1 MTDLD
6 IEDAPELRAL
16 REMRADVE
24 GPTQDERCAAQ
35 ERWQLASVTPAPPPR
50 RHGRAALLV
59 SVAAAAALAAALAA
73 IPALTRDEG
82 AAPATT
88 GTTGTSTR
96 TTSAAP
102 TPYATGRM
110 WRAQDAKE
118 ATRIAEYRSERVERL
133 PDGRVRIDV
142 SLKGLD
148 LGTLTRATNAE
159 AIPVRF
165 WGDDGETGD
174 WRTERAW
181 KIDPA
186 RGLVINEYEDE
197 SAAAYPR
204 SRITAEHVDGPGSE
218 LEYLTFDSVPTEP
231 VLILLVTNW

>member
-1 MTDLD
+1 MDLD

-24 GPTQDERCAAQ
+24 GPTQDQRRAAH
-35 ERWQLASVTPAPPPR
+35 ERWQLASVTPAQPPR

-59 SVAAAAALAAALAA
+59 SVAAAAALVAALAA

-88 GTTGTSTR
+88 GTSTSTS

-102 TPYATGRM
+102 TPYRTGRV
-110 WRAQDAKE
+110 WQPYGAKE
-118 ATRIAEYRSERVERL
+118 TARLAEYRSERVERL

-142 SLKGLD
+142 SLKGLN

-159 AIPVRF
+159 GIPVRF

-186 RGLVINEYEDE
+186 RGLIINEYEDE

-218 LEYLTFDSVPTEP
+218 LKYLTFDSVPTEP

>member
-1 MTDLD
+1 MDLD
-6 IEDAPELRAL
+6 IEDASELRAL

-24 GPTQDERCAAQ
+24 GPTQDQRRAAH
-35 ERWQLASVTPAPPPR
+35 ERWQLASVTPAQPPR

-59 SVAAAAALAAALAA
+59 SVAAAAALVAALAA

-88 GTTGTSTR
+88 GTS

-102 TPYATGRM
+102 TPYATGRI
-110 WRAQDAKE
+110 WEPYGAKE
-118 ATRIAEYRSERVERL
+118 TARLAEYRSERVERL

-142 SLKGLD
+142 SLEGLN

-159 AIPVRF
+159 GIPVRF
-165 WGDDGETGD
+165 WGDDGEPGD

-186 RGLVINEYEDE
+186 RGLIINEYEDE
-197 SAAAYPR
+197 SAAAYPQ

-218 LEYLTFDSVPTEP
+218 LKYLTFDSVPTEP

>member
-1 MTDLD
+1 MDLD

-24 GPTQDERCAAQ
+24 GPTQDQRRAAH
-35 ERWQLASVTPAPPPR
+35 ERWQLASVTPAQPPR

-59 SVAAAAALAAALAA
+59 SVAAAAALVAALAA

-88 GTTGTSTR
+88 GTS

-102 TPYATGRM
+102 TPYATGRI
-110 WRAQDAKE
+110 WEPYGAKE
-118 ATRIAEYRSERVERL
+118 TARLAEYRSERVERL

-142 SLKGLD
+142 SLEGLD

-159 AIPVRF
+159 GIPVRF

-181 KIDPA
+181 KIDPD
-186 RGLVINEYEDE
+186 RGLVMNEYEDE

-218 LEYLTFDSVPTEP
+218 LRYLTFDSVPTEP
-231 VLILLVTNW
+231 VLIRIVTNW

>member
-24 GPTQDERCAAQ
+24 GPTQDERRAAQ

-59 SVAAAAALAAALAA
+59 SVAAAAALVAALAA
-73 IPALTRDEG
+73 IPGLRRDEG

-88 GTTGTSTR
+88 GTS
-96 TTSAAP
+96 TTSAAS

-142 SLKGLD
+142 SLEGLD

-159 AIPVRF
+159 GIPVRF

-186 RGLVINEYEDE
+186 RGLIINEYEDE

>member
-1 MTDLD
+1 MDLD

-24 GPTQDERCAAQ
+24 GPTQDQRRAAH
-35 ERWQLASVTPAPPPR
+35 ERWQLASVTPAQPPR

-59 SVAAAAALAAALAA
+59 SVAAAAALVAALAA

-88 GTTGTSTR
+88 GTS

-102 TPYATGRM
+102 TPYRTGRV
-110 WRAQDAKE
+110 WQPYGAKE
-118 ATRIAEYRSERVERL
+118 TARLVEYRSERVERL

-142 SLKGLD
+142 SLEGLD

-159 AIPVRF
+159 GIPVRF

-181 KIDPA
+181 KIDPD
-186 RGLVINEYEDE
+186 RGLVMNEYEDE

-218 LEYLTFDSVPTEP
+218 LRYLTFDSVPTEP
-231 VLILLVTNW
+231 VLIRIVTNW